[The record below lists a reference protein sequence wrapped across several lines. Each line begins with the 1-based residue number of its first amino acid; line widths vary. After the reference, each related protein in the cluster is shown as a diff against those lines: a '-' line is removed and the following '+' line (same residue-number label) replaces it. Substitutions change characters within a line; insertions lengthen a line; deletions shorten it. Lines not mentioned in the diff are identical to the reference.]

1 MDAGTLIFDLDGT
14 LWDTNAACALAW
26 NRVVA
31 ELGVPFREL
40 TEHDIRRVCGRS
52 HREAV
57 GIVFQGFDEALID
70 RICERTMEEDNRLI
84 AQLGG
89 QLFEGVE
96 EGIRVL
102 AARLPL
108 MIVSNC
114 QSGYIEVFRATSGLA
129 ACFVDHECWGNTGRS
144 KGENLRAIIAR
155 NSAERPVFVGDTD
168 GDQTAAEENAV
179 PFIHAAYGFGKV
191 QGADAVLD
199 RFSDL
204 LALVQRV

>member
-1 MDAGTLIFDLDGT
+1 VDVGALIFDLDGT
-14 LWDTNAACALAW
+14 LWDTNGVCAIAW
-26 NRVVA
+26 NRVVG

-40 TEHDIRRVCGRS
+40 TEHDIRAVCGRS

-57 GIVFQGFDEALID
+57 GIVFQGLDEALID
-70 RICERTMEEDNRLI
+70 RISERTMVEDNLLI
-84 AQLGG
+84 AELGG
-89 QLFEGVE
+89 ELFEGVE

-114 QSGYIEVFRATSGLA
+114 QSGYIEVFRATSGLD

-144 KGENLRAIIAR
+144 KGENLRAIIGR
-155 NSAERPVFVGDTD
+155 NSPQRPVFVGDTD
-168 GDQTAAEENAV
+168 GDQTAAQENAV
-179 PFIHAAYGFGKV
+179 PFIHAAYGFGSV

-204 LALVQRV
+204 VALVQRV